1 MITPDSLLRNRD
13 FQFLAVGQGLS
24 VLGSSAAAVTLPLLV
39 LAVTRSPLRVGLVE
53 AVWTG
58 SVAIAYLAAGPIADR
73 FRRRAIMLW
82 CEYGRTVASAAFAAT
97 IMAGK
102 TPMPVLLGAGV
113 VLGLLTA
120 PFATVGLACVRAIVP
135 DGKLTDALA
144 VSNVR
149 NQVAG
154 LLGPLAGGFLFTL
167 GPSLPYW
174 LNTGSFAVSVASVH
188 ALRTHLSGAGGGES
202 GWWTAFAEGIRFL
215 WRDRVLRSVTVIASA
230 QNLVVDGISLTVV
243 VRCTRL
249 GMSSVSIGVL
259 YDCWATGA
267 LIGALAA
274 PRLLDRTSLRSLLTA
289 SGAVCTVA
297 VPLMAASNGIV
308 VLAPLLAGCAS
319 AVSLSS
325 SVITLIR
332 VTHMPDHLQ
341 GRAQG
346 AAGLLL
352 MGAPP
357 VGAALAGLLIEHFS
371 ATISFLSF
379 AAVLVVLT
387 VPAARTAPS

>member
-1 MITPDSLLRNRD
+1 MITSDSLLRNRD
-13 FQFLAVGQGLS
+13 FQLLAVGQGLS
-24 VLGSSAAAVTLPLLV
+24 VLGSSAAAITLPLLV
-39 LAVTRSPLRVGLVE
+39 FTVTRSPLRVGLVE

-82 CEYGRTVASAAFAAT
+82 CEYGRTAASAALAAA
-97 IMAGK
+97 IMAGR
-102 TPMPVLLGAGV
+102 TSMPVLLAAGV

-120 PFATVGLACVRAIVP
+120 PFATVGFASVRAIVP
-135 DGKLTDALA
+135 DDKLTDALA
-144 VSNVR
+144 VNNVR

-154 LLGPLAGGFLFTL
+154 LLGPLLGGFLFTL

-174 LNTGSFAVSVASVH
+174 LNTASFAISVVSVH
-188 ALRTHLSGAGGGES
+188 ALRTPLGGVGGREAG
-202 GWWTAFAEGIRFL
+202 WRKAFVEGIRFL
-215 WRDRVLRSVTVIASA
+215 WRDRVLRSVTVIAAA

-243 VRCTRL
+243 VGCTRL

-259 YDCWATGA
+259 YDCWAIGA

-274 PRLLDRTSLRSLLTA
+274 PRLVDRVSRRSLLTA
-289 SGAVCTVA
+289 SGAACSVA

-332 VTHMPDHLQ
+332 VTHTPDHLQ

-346 AAGLLL
+346 AVGLLL

-357 VGAALAGLLIEHFS
+357 LGSALAGVLIDHFS
-371 ATISFLSF
+371 ATVSFLSF

-387 VPAARTAPS
+387 VSAARTAPS